1 MILHNDIWGDTSVT
15 LIEEIDNQFL
25 IVGELNMLA
34 LYSKLDRKQSK
45 ALQEALTTF
54 YEILFSSKD
63 KDKIDDTVPFAPDIS
78 FDDDGNGCCTNPYI
92 DFAIVNI
99 KTGEVL
105 VDRVHDK
112 TYTVDDNKDYDQFLA
127 YEWKTVRAWEAK
139 DGKMIFYIL
148 PPRGKK
154 AKP

>member
-1 MILHNDIWGDTSVT
+1 MITIHDL
-15 LIEEIDNQFL
+15 
-25 IVGELNMLA
+25 M
-34 LYSKLDRKQSK
+34 
-45 ALQEALTTF
+45 
-54 YEILFSSKD
+54 
-63 KDKIDDTVPFAPDIS
+63 
-78 FDDDGNGCCTNPYI
+78 GNGCCTNPYT

-139 DGKMIFYIL
+139 DGKMRNTEVRKRVRSPNFHPKGKITSC
-148 PPRGKK
+148 RGGKF
-154 AKP
+154 

>member
-1 MILHNDIWGDTSVT
+1 MITIHDL
-15 LIEEIDNQFL
+15 
-25 IVGELNMLA
+25 M
-34 LYSKLDRKQSK
+34 
-45 ALQEALTTF
+45 
-54 YEILFSSKD
+54 
-63 KDKIDDTVPFAPDIS
+63 
-78 FDDDGNGCCTNPYI
+78 GNGCCMNPYT

-148 PPRGKK
+148 PPQKEGHGFNI
-154 AKP
+154 AFVLHIYYTMNLYFYIMALFTQSNFLLCTE

>member
-1 MILHNDIWGDTSVT
+1 M
-15 LIEEIDNQFL
+15 
-25 IVGELNMLA
+25 
-34 LYSKLDRKQSK
+34 
-45 ALQEALTTF
+45 
-54 YEILFSSKD
+54 
-63 KDKIDDTVPFAPDIS
+63 
-78 FDDDGNGCCTNPYI
+78 GNGCCTNPYI

-148 PPRGKK
+148 PSRGKK
-154 AKP
+154 GKP